1 MQIQNTFD
9 PTMSSHSSQSFFS
22 QYPGTFCLI
31 DETRLQDSTAPSSSS
46 SSSFSS
52 SDATGGGGKSLSTK
66 SNSFLAGRQ
75 SSGFISLSNEFTKRN
90 ALITTWGK
98 QEIPHLITFLKYY
111 YHQQIYQYT
120 HHQSMLSSTRTRH
133 HGLNLLNAWYEHTS
147 TNYPTS
153 SNRSNEVLGRGVL
166 AYEIRIQVGIVVR
179 SNQELGIKDDCWR
192 FLYVQELQSYGRPAK
207 KGNAAAAN
215 QPNMDEEDEEVCF
228 GQYLSQFFP
237 QLKPVFRMNGGVDF
251 SNILI
256 KYYAHHLPESA
267 ATTGLDVTSSGGN
280 NMSVTSPPARPDS
293 TNGGNGGQGGAGGYC
308 YQTLGTL
315 DELTTDIFARFDH
328 NYSLCFHD
336 IVLESI

>member
-9 PTMSSHSSQSFFS
+9 PTMTSHSSQSFFT

-31 DETRLQDSTAPSSSS
+31 DESRLNDSSLSALSSSS
-46 SSSFSS
+46 SAFS
-52 SDATGGGGKSLSTK
+52 GK

-90 ALITTWGK
+90 ALVTTWGK
-98 QEIPHLITFLKYY
+98 QEIAHLITFLKYY

-120 HHQSMLSSTRTRH
+120 HQSMLSVNSSGTGGGSGQGLSLLDAWHEHAHSSASSTVSPH
-133 HGLNLLNAWYEHTS
+133 PVNGNNS
-147 TNYPTS
+147 TH
-153 SNRSNEVLGRGVL
+153 GRGML
-166 AYEIRIQVGIVVR
+166 AYEIRIQIGIVLR
-179 SNQELGIKDDCWR
+179 SNTVLGIRDDCWR
-192 FLYVQELQSYGRPAK
+192 FLYVQELQSYGRPAAK
-207 KGNAAAAN
+207 KGNAAN
-215 QPNMDEEDEEVCF
+215 QQNTDEEEEEVCF

-237 QLKPVFRMNGGVDF
+237 QLKPIFRMNGGVDF

-256 KYYAHHLPESA
+256 KYYPHHLPESA
-267 ATTGLDVTSSGGN
+267 STTGLDATSSGGN
-280 NMSVTSPPARPDS
+280 NMSATSPPARPDS
-293 TNGGNGGQGGAGGYC
+293 TSAGGAGGYC